1 MRGHSAVLCIKVVPF
16 LWMDVWSLA
25 GPSDGVS
32 GEPLSEVMAR
42 GAGLWKRLAAS
53 LLNYSEV
60 ENIKKKRRETTEEA
74 QG

>member
-1 MRGHSAVLCIKVVPF
+1 MVTVLCCVERSCLF

-25 GPSDGVS
+25 GPSDRVS

-60 ENIKKKRRETTEEA
+60 ENIKKEK
-74 QG
+74 GDY

>member
-1 MRGHSAVLCIKVVPF
+1 
-16 LWMDVWSLA
+16 MDVWSLA
-25 GPSDGVS
+25 GPSDRVS

-60 ENIKKKRRETTEEA
+60 ENIKKKREE
-74 QG
+74 GDY